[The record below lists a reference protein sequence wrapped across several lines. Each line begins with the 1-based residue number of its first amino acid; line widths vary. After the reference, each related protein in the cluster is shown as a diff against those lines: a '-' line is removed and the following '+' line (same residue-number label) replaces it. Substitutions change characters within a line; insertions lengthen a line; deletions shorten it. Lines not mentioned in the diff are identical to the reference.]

1 MLHYTTIDTPT
12 LELLTALI
20 KIPELS
26 GLRLVG
32 GTSLALQ
39 LGHRTS
45 VDIDLFG
52 KIDIEVFEL
61 NSLINALG
69 NVTPLKKSPNIFIY
83 LINNIKVDFVNYPY
97 AWIEDAVIEDTLK
110 LAGKKDIAA
119 MKLSAITGRGSKK
132 DFVDLYF
139 LLKEF
144 SLEEMLDFYKQKYPD
159 GSEFLVL
166 KSLTYFADAE
176 KNEMPKMF
184 ERVFWPEVREVIIQ
198 SVDDYL
204 NTQQQL

>member
-12 LELLTALI
+12 LELLTSLM
-20 KIPELS
+20 KIPEFAD
-26 GLRLVG
+26 LRLVG

-52 KIDIEVFEL
+52 KIDIEDFEL
-61 NSLINALG
+61 NNLINALG
-69 NVTPLKKSPNIFIY
+69 NATPLKKSPNIFIY

-97 AWIEDAVIEDTLK
+97 AWIEDAVIEGTLK

-132 DFVDLYF
+132 DFLDLYF

-144 SLEEMLDFYKQKYPD
+144 SIGEMLDFYKRKYTD

-184 ERVFWPEVREVIIQ
+184 NRVFWPEVREAIIHA
-198 SVDDYL
+198 VDDYL
-204 NTQQQL
+204 STQ